1 MNKLTKGA
9 IAGAAGIALLLGGA
23 GSFALWNANTTAS
36 AGTITSGTLALVSN
50 STDANGAW
58 SNAKGSIASI
68 ATYKAVPGDVL
79 TFTKKVDITA
89 IGDNLDAT
97 LAVDSATIKPASS
110 TNAADVALQSAMTTG
125 SNLSVTIASLP
136 TGITAITGTN
146 TFKVTGATQTK
157 TVSVTVTLT
166 FPQGT
171 AGDNTTQNG
180 HVDLSGLGFRITQK
194 AY

>member
-23 GSFALWNANTTAS
+23 GSFALWNADATAS

-50 STDANGAW
+50 STDPNGAW
-58 SNAKGSIASI
+58 SNATGSIASI
-68 ATYKAVPGDVL
+68 ANYKAVPGDVL
-79 TFTKKVDITA
+79 TLTKKIDVTA
-89 IGDNLDAT
+89 IGDNLNAT
-97 LAVDSATIKPASS
+97 LAVDPATIKPAST
-110 TNAADVALQSAMTTG
+110 TNAADVALQSALTTG

-136 TGITAITGTN
+136 TGITAIAGTN

-157 TVSVTVTLT
+157 TVSVTVSLT

-171 AGDNTTQNG
+171 SGDNTTQNG
-180 HVDLSGLGFRITQK
+180 HVDLSGLGFSLTQN
-194 AY
+194 AS